1 MRAYLRAA
9 ALGAMAATL
18 MLGSA
23 ACAANRGGPAAAGG
37 LGSPAGGPGT
47 ASTPAGGSPAAS
59 TPVSPGPVTSTA
71 ASPPATTARSSAP
84 ARSTAPAG
92 AGVFSGRRQVYLVPV
107 GSEGIVVV
115 DASGRIGLTDGSG
128 DRALFVPTPIGA
140 DRYLIQTAK
149 IRVGGEASCVAV
161 RGNGDGPAP
170 VVTAACD
177 ASAPGQQF
185 RFRRTGDADGKP
197 AYTVYTGANTF
208 LVRDEQGEL
217 LPGGT
222 GVAAVRIGEGTP
234 DIDTPFLLPDRGPAS
249 LPALD

>member
-1 MRAYLRAA
+1 MRAYLQAS
-9 ALGAMAATL
+9 ALGAVTATL
-18 MLGSA
+18 LLGST
-23 ACAANRGGPAAAGG
+23 ACAGKPGEPSAASG
-37 LGSPAGGPGT
+37 LGSPAG
-47 ASTPAGGSPAAS
+47 SPAAS
-59 TPVSPGPVTSTA
+59 SAPVAAAPVRSTPASSRPA
-71 ASPPATTARSSAP
+71 ASAP
-84 ARSTAPAG
+84 AASGGSAA
-92 AGVFSGRRQVYLVPV
+92 AGVFSGRRQVSLVPV

-115 DASGRIGLTDGSG
+115 DGSGRIGLTDGSG
-128 DRALFVPTPIGA
+128 DRALFALTPIGG

-161 RGNGDGPAP
+161 RGTGDGPAP

-185 RFRRTGDADGKP
+185 RFRRTGDAEGKP
-197 AYTVYTGANTF
+197 TYTVYTGANTF

-234 DIDTPFLLPDRGPAS
+234 DIDTPFVVADRGPAS

>member
-1 MRAYLRAA
+1 MHAYLRAS
-9 ALGAMAATL
+9 ALGAVAATL
-18 MLGSA
+18 LLGSV
-23 ACAANRGGPAAAGG
+23 ACAANQGEPAAASGLGGRSSGPAAAPT
-37 LGSPAGGPGT
+37 LSAPAPTVSAPAPAHSAPASARPG
-47 ASTPAGGSPAAS
+47 A
-59 TPVSPGPVTSTA
+59 
-71 ASPPATTARSSAP
+71 ARSSEP
-84 ARSTAPAG
+84 AKSTA
-92 AGVFSGRRQVYLVPV
+92 AGVFSGRRQVFLVPV

-128 DRALFVPTPIGA
+128 DRALFVLTPIGG

-161 RGNGDGPAP
+161 RGNGEGPAP

-185 RFRRTGDADGKP
+185 RFRRTGAAEGKP
-197 AYTVYTGANTF
+197 TYTIYTGANTF